1 MRETIKSSLF
11 CQEYVVTS
19 ACGNEGCAIT
29 VILLLLCLQVFCC
42 RIVDVSL
49 GTVRT
54 ILTVK
59 GKVGIAATIG
69 FVEVFV
75 WFVIVQAAISKGGTS
90 LWVALFY
97 AGGFAAGT
105 YVGGKLAE
113 KFMKG
118 ILDVQIVTSIRND
131 RLIGAV
137 RDAGFAVSVLNVNS
151 SEYGDEKY
159 LLVIE
164 IRGEN
169 LKKLEK
175 IVYAVDPGAFVT
187 VRETK
192 FIQNGFFK

>member
-1 MRETIKSSLF
+1 MF
-11 CQEYVVTS
+11 
-19 ACGNEGCAIT
+19 
-29 VILLLLCLQVFCC
+29 LLCIQVFCC

-59 GKVGIAATIG
+59 GKIGIASLIG

-75 WFVIVQAAISKGGTS
+75 WFVIVQAAISKGGTN

-97 AGGFAAGT
+97 AGGFGTGT
-105 YVGGKLAE
+105 YVGGKLADR
-113 KFMKG
+113 FMKG
-118 ILDVQIVTSIRND
+118 ILDVQIITSAKNSH
-131 RLIGAV
+131 LIDAV
-137 RDAGFAVSVLNVNS
+137 RDAGFGVSVLNVNS
-151 SEYGDEKY
+151 SEYGEEKF

-164 IRGEN
+164 IKGEN
-169 LKKLEK
+169 LKKLQK
-175 IVYAVDPGAFVT
+175 IVYNLDPAAFVT

>member
-1 MRETIKSSLF
+1 VS
-11 CQEYVVTS
+11 
-19 ACGNEGCAIT
+19 AIT
-29 VILLLLCLQVFCC
+29 LVLLFLCVQVFCC

-59 GKVGIAATIG
+59 GKIGVASLIG

-90 LWVALFY
+90 LWVAVFY

-113 KFMKG
+113 KFLKG
-118 ILDVQIVTSIRND
+118 ILDVQIVTSARNSN
-131 RLIGAV
+131 LIDAV
-137 RDAGFAVSVLNVNS
+137 RDAGFGVSVLNVNS
-151 SEYGDEKY
+151 SEYGDEKF

-164 IRGEN
+164 LKGEH
-169 LKKLEK
+169 LRKLEK
-175 IVYAVDPGAFVT
+175 IVYGIDPGAFVT

>member
-1 MRETIKSSLF
+1 MF
-11 CQEYVVTS
+11 
-19 ACGNEGCAIT
+19 
-29 VILLLLCLQVFCC
+29 LLCIQVFCC

-54 ILTVK
+54 IVTIK
-59 GKVGIAATIG
+59 GKIGTASIIG

-113 KFMKG
+113 RFMKG
-118 ILDVQIVTSIRND
+118 ILDIQIVTSSKNSQLIDAIR
-131 RLIGAV
+131 A
-137 RDAGFAVSVLNVNS
+137 AGFGVSVLNVNS
-151 SEYGDEKY
+151 SDFGDEKY
-159 LLVIE
+159 MLVIE
-164 IRGEN
+164 IKGEN

-175 IVYAVDPGAFVT
+175 IVYSIDPAAFVMAK
-187 VRETK
+187 EIK

>member
-1 MRETIKSSLF
+1 M
-11 CQEYVVTS
+11 V
-19 ACGNEGCAIT
+19 
-29 VILLLLCLQVFCC
+29 LLLLCIQVFCC

-59 GKVGIAATIG
+59 DKITAASVIG

-75 WFVIVQAAISKGGTS
+75 WFVIVRTALDSGEDS
-90 LWVALFY
+90 LWVAVSY

-105 YVGGKLAE
+105 YAGGKLAAR
-113 KFMKG
+113 FMKG
-118 ILDVQIVTSIRND
+118 ILDIQIVTSSKDD
-131 RLIGAV
+131 RLIAHI
-137 RDAGFAVSVLNVNS
+137 RDCGFAVSVLNVNS
-151 SEYGDEKY
+151 SQFGDEKY

-164 IRGEN
+164 IRSDRLAQ
-169 LKKLEK
+169 LKAA
-175 IVYAVDPGAFVT
+175 VYTHDPGAFFM